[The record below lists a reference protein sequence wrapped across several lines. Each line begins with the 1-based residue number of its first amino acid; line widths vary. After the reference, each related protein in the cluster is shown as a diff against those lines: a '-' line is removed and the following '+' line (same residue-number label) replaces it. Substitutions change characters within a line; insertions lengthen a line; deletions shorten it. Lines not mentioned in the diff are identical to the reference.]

1 MTLAGRYL
9 LGVAAVGVAG
19 ALLALALGPS
29 NRLVVLWGVFAG
41 VVLQAPLGWITLRAI
56 GSERF
61 MLVWGLG
68 MLVRLTVVAIAAL
81 VVLPALGRS
90 AGPMLGA
97 MVGVLVALLLVE
109 GAVAMREY
117 SRKDER

>member
-9 LGVAAVGVAG
+9 LGVAAVGAAG
-19 ALLALALGPS
+19 AVVAWVVGPPHRLGI
-29 NRLVVLWGVFAG
+29 LWGVFVG

-68 MLVRLTVVAIAAL
+68 MLVRLTVVAIAGL
-81 VVLPALGRS
+81 VVLPALGRG
-90 AGPMLGA
+90 AGPMLGS

-109 GAVAMREY
+109 GAAAMRDY
-117 SRKDER
+117 SREDER

>member
-1 MTLAGRYL
+1 MTLAARYL
-9 LGVAAVGVAG
+9 LGVAAVGAAG
-19 ALLALALGPS
+19 ALLASLLGPP
-29 NRLVVLWGVFAG
+29 NRLGVLWGVFAG

-109 GAVAMREY
+109 GAVAMREN
-117 SRKDER
+117 SREDER